1 MLSMSEIQ
9 SDYDFKKMDE
19 NVFFAISASK
29 TVKFIGNGWNFF
41 QVFFKI
47 HVNSLYKMVFVYAFE
62 WSEIFVWISSKNNEH
77 HRNRKKLQ
85 MYNWKGYYNPIQ

>member
-29 TVKFIGNGWNFF
+29 TVKFIGNG
-41 QVFFKI
+41 
-47 HVNSLYKMVFVYAFE
+47 
-62 WSEIFVWISSKNNEH
+62 
-77 HRNRKKLQ
+77 
-85 MYNWKGYYNPIQ
+85 